1 MTKVQND
8 NLRKILDWL
17 ETCPIQYSI
26 TSMSGDCVFIRCMDT
41 SKNTFED
48 KVYKVLHQKGSWD
61 IFAIQDRVNKYYVT
75 TVKTIEQ
82 AKFYILYNLGER
94 K

>member
-41 SKNTFED
+41 SKNTFEE
-48 KVYKVLHQKGSWD
+48 KEITNACPPVGCMGRTH
-61 IFAIQDRVNKYYVT
+61 
-75 TVKTIEQ
+75 
-82 AKFYILYNLGER
+82 ER
-94 K
+94 NHAR

>member
-1 MTKVQND
+1 MSELKEIIKRNGLS
-8 NLRKILDWL
+8 NLKK
-17 ETCPIQYSI
+17 
-26 TSMSGDCVFIRCMDT
+26 G
-41 SKNTFED
+41 D

-82 AKFYILYNLGER
+82 AKSYILYNLGER

>member
-41 SKNTFED
+41 SKNTFEE
-48 KVYKVLHQKGSWD
+48 KEITNERTKRYYKKEWL
-61 IFAIQDRVNKYYVT
+61 I
-75 TVKTIEQ
+75 
-82 AKFYILYNLGER
+82 
-94 K
+94 

>member
-26 TSMSGDCVFIRCMDT
+26 TSMSGDCVFIKCIDT
-41 SKNTFED
+41 SKNIIVSKFF
-48 KVYKVLHQKGSWD
+48 KFSILMVSIIKFIL
-61 IFAIQDRVNKYYVT
+61 QDL
-75 TVKTIEQ
+75 
-82 AKFYILYNLGER
+82 ILI
-94 K
+94 

>member
-26 TSMSGDCVFIRCMDT
+26 TRMSGDCVFIRCMDT
-41 SKNTFED
+41 SKNTFEE
-48 KVYKVLHQKGSWD
+48 KE
-61 IFAIQDRVNKYYVT
+61 ITN
-75 TVKTIEQ
+75 E
-82 AKFYILYNLGER
+82 
-94 K
+94 

>member
-26 TSMSGDCVFIRCMDT
+26 TSMSGDCVFIKCIDT
-41 SKNTFED
+41 SKNTLED
-48 KVYKVLHQKGSWD
+48 VRLEILKD
-61 IFAIQDRVNKYYVT
+61 
-75 TVKTIEQ
+75 KTGI
-82 AKFYILYNLGER
+82 R
-94 K
+94 